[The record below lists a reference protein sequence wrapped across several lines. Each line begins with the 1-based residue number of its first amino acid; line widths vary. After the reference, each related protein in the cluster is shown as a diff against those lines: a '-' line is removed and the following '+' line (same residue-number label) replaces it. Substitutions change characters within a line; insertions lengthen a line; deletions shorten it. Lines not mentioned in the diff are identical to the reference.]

1 MPSRSTRLML
11 LALSVTWGGA
21 GALASA
27 PASQDAV
34 KPPARATALF
44 AGGCFWSMELA
55 FDKTPGVVSAT
66 SGYSG
71 GTVANPTY
79 DLVSDGTTG
88 HAESVQVVYD
98 PAQVSYAQLLEVF
111 WHNVDPLT
119 ANAQFCDR
127 GTEYRTAIFFL
138 DAEQQRLAEASKRR
152 LEASGRFQQPIVTQI
167 APASAFYPAEEYHQ
181 DYARKNPGRYQSY
194 RVGCGRDAH
203 LKALWG
209 DEAPKK

>member
-11 LALSVTWGGA
+11 LALFVTWGGA

-111 WHNVDPLT
+111 WHNVDPFT

-152 LEASGRFQQPIVTQI
+152 IEASGRFQQPIVTQI

>member
-1 MPSRSTRLML
+1 MTSRSTRLALFAVSTTL
-11 LALSVTWGGA
+11 LGM
-21 GALASA
+21 GALASD
-27 PASQDAV
+27 PSP
-34 KPPARATALF
+34 KGLPKEPPLATALF

-71 GTVANPTY
+71 GTKAHPTY
-79 DLVSDGTTG
+79 GMVSSGTTG

-98 PAQVSYAQLLEVF
+98 PGKVSYAQLLEVF

-127 GTEYRTAIFFL
+127 GTEYRSAIFFR
-138 DAEQQRLAEASKRR
+138 DAEQHRLAEDSKRR
-152 LEASGRFQQPIVTQI
+152 LERSGRFQQPIVTQI
-167 APASAFYPAEEYHQ
+167 VAASAFYPAEDYHQ
-181 DYARKNPGRYQSY
+181 DYAQKNPEHYQAY
-194 RVGCGRDAH
+194 RLGCGRDAH

-209 DEAPKK
+209 DDAPKK